1 MTKKQ
6 REDAILEIL
15 KKQGYVTVKYLCD
28 MLHYSSATI
37 NRDLNDLQSKK
48 LIKRS
53 YGGVELVKTKAVPLI
68 MRFHKAKKE
77 KRVIAKRAAEF
88 VTDGDRI
95 FIDGSSTTQYM
106 AQYLINKKDLTVISN
121 NAAIITFLCEHNVNC
136 ICLGGSV
143 MEIPS
148 VLGGEITVENA
159 SKYMADKAFLSV
171 GALTEEGVVARGYY
185 LLHKVMLKNSK
196 RSFLLIDHEKINQ
209 EYTFATCTLEDI
221 DTVISDYDFTEH
233 TRSLFPKTKFVSAK

>member
-77 KRVIAKRAAEF
+77 KRIIAKRAAEF

-143 MEIPS
+143 MEIPC
-148 VLGGEITVENA
+148 VLGGDITVENA
-159 SKYMADKAFLSV
+159 SRYMVNKAFISV
-171 GALTEEGVVARGYY
+171 GALTEEGTVAGGYY
-185 LLHKVMLKNSK
+185 LLHKTMLKNSK
-196 RSFLLIDHEKINQ
+196 QSFLLIDHEKINR
-209 EYTFATCTLEDI
+209 EYTFSTCSLEDI
-221 DTVISDYDFTEH
+221 DTVVSDYHFTEH
-233 TRSLFPKTKFVSAK
+233 TRSLFPKTQFVLAK

>member
-15 KKQGYVTVKYLCD
+15 KNQGYVTVKYLCD

-53 YGGVELVKTKAVPLI
+53 YGGAELIKTKAVPLI

-77 KRVIAKRAAEF
+77 KRLIAKAAARL
-88 VTDGDRI
+88 VADGDTI

-106 AQYLINKKDLTVISN
+106 AQYLINKKELTVISN
-121 NAAIITFLCEHNVNC
+121 NAAIITFLCEHNIKC
-136 ICLGGSV
+136 ICLGGNV
-143 MEIPS
+143 VEIPS
-148 VLGGEITVENA
+148 ILGGDITVENA
-159 SKYMADKAFLSV
+159 SKYMVDKAFLSV
-171 GALTEEGVVARGYY
+171 GSLSEEGIVAGGYY
-185 LLHKVMLKNSK
+185 LLHKTMLKNSK
-196 RSFLLIDHEKINQ
+196 RSFLLIDHEKINR
-209 EYTFATCTLEDI
+209 EYTLAVCTLEDI
-221 DTVISDYDFTEH
+221 DTVVSDYEFSEH
-233 TRSLFPKTKFVSAK
+233 TKNLFQNTEFILAK